1 MTAYSLLTARA
12 PGRKW
17 SELAWYETARRG
29 CALVGA
35 AGFRLQVNGRENIPL
50 SGPVIFASNHQSFLD
65 PGLCGAATGWRP
77 SRPMARESL
86 FRVPLLGTLLRT
98 LGTVPVNMEGGAVAA
113 LRCAMTELEA
123 GRAVTLFPEG
133 TRSRDGELGEF
144 RPGLALLVRRCRA
157 PVVPMAIDGSFEA
170 WPRHRRLPR
179 LGVPVVVEIGTP
191 ILASVDQPGD
201 AVSKDIVT
209 QVHAAV
215 RVLLAQAR
223 TRRAI
228 MCA

>member
-1 MTAYSLLTARA
+1 MTAYGDLVSRA

-17 SELAWYETARRG
+17 AELAWYETARRA

-35 AGFRLQVNGRENIPL
+35 TGFRLSVRGREHIPL

-65 PGLCGAATGWRP
+65 PAFCGVATGWRP

-86 FRVPLLGTLLRT
+86 FRIVPLGTLLRT

-113 LRCAMTELEA
+113 LRSAMAELDA

-157 PVVPMAIDGSFEA
+157 PVVPLAIDGSFDA

-179 LGVPVVVEIGTP
+179 LGVPVVVEIGAP
-191 ILASVDQPGD
+191 ITAGVDESGAIQ
-201 AVSKDIVT
+201 AANIVEE
-209 QVHAAV
+209 VHSAV
-215 RVLLAQAR
+215 RDLLAQAR
-223 TRRAI
+223 ARRAI